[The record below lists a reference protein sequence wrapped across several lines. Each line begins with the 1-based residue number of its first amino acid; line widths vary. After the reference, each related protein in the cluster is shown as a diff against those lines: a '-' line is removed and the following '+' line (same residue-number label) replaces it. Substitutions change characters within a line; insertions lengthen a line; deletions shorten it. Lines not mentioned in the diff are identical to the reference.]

1 MHTEV
6 SIPQLAT
13 GSQPPKRAKKFVSK
27 DKKTEE
33 LKKGFSLDTI
43 SLGEYVSTTSAYTA
57 I

>member
-13 GSQPPKRAKKFVSK
+13 GSQPPKRAKKFISK